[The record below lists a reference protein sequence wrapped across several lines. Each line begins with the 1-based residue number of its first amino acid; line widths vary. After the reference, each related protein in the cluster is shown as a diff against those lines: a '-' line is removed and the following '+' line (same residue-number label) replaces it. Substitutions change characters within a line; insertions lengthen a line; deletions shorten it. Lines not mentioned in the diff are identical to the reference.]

1 MKVAHAQDVGRSPL
15 ADKVVLVTGGTGSF
29 GQVMLRRLLTLGP
42 REIRLFSRDE
52 EKQWATA
59 HALGVNEIGRAGD
72 GVRFFVGDVRDMRSI
87 DYAMSGVDVVFGAAA
102 LKQVPRCEHFVY
114 EAVQTNILGA
124 QNVID
129 SAVRYGVET
138 VLMIS
143 TDKAA
148 KPINAMGMTKAVQEK
163 LAVSAAWNA
172 QDSRTSVACVRYGNV
187 LSSRG
192 SVVPLF
198 QHQLEAG
205 KPLTVTDPEMTR
217 FLLTLEDAVDL
228 VLFATAN
235 AQGGEIFVHE
245 APAATVA
252 SLAEAVAR
260 QAGVSGDVEI
270 VGARPGEKKHEVL
283 VTEEEAVRTKRIGG
297 RYFAILPPLPMPTT
311 HAAYVAEEGPGFT
324 EFSSANTR
332 RLDVAE
338 VAELIARVAPIQL

>member
-1 MKVAHAQDVGRSPL
+1 MPPIDIPSASPL

-42 REIRLFSRDE
+42 REIRVFSRDE

-59 HALGVNEIGRAGD
+59 HALGVNEIGTAGE
-72 GVRFFVGDVRDMRSI
+72 GVRFFVGDVRDRRSI
-87 DYAMSGVDVVFGAAA
+87 DNAMAGTEVVLNAAA

-129 SAVRYGVET
+129 SATYHGVEM

-172 QDSRTSVACVRYGNV
+172 QQSGTRVACVRYGNV

-198 QHQLEAG
+198 QRQIETG
-205 KPLTVTDPEMTR
+205 KALTVTDPTMTR
-217 FLLTLEDAVDL
+217 FLLTLDDAVDL
-228 VLFATAN
+228 VLFATAT
-235 AQGGEIFVHE
+235 ARGGEIFVHE
-245 APAATVA
+245 APAATVQT
-252 SLAEAVAR
+252 LAEAVIG
-260 QAGVSGDVEI
+260 QAGIDAEIEI
-270 VGARPGEKKHEVL
+270 VGVRPGEKQHEVL
-283 VTEEEAVRTKRIGG
+283 VTEEEAKRSKRVGG
-297 RYFAILPPLPMPTT
+297 DYFAILPPLPMPHT
-311 HAAYVAEEGPGFT
+311 HAAYMAEQDVTFH
-324 EFSSANTR
+324 EFSSDVTR
-332 RLDVAE
+332 RLGCEQV
-338 VAELIARVAPIQL
+338 VELLNRVAPIKV